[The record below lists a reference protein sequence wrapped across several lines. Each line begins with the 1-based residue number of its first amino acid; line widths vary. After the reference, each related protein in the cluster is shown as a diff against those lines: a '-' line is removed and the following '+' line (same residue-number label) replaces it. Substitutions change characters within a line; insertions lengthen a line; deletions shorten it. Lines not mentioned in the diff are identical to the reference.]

1 MNSEFHTNKIYPS
14 VKLWNL
20 VVHLVIL
27 NYLYTVPMRLSL
39 FPWHGFLCLFIFLGL
54 ALFPCHDLLCFIASA
69 HLCSRELQNDILFLW
84 LVGFVRVS
92 RDLSSWLC
100 FCLCSCFLWL
110 YTMKWSSLRL
120 ELLLLFIYFCKGNL
134 VVQLWLAIRSICH
147 GRCMGDSAAAG
158 SINSSPYIVAFLSSF
173 SSIIHIVH
181 LKI

>member
-1 MNSEFHTNKIYPS
+1 MCPS

>member
-1 MNSEFHTNKIYPS
+1 MTCYSFLDIFVFP
-14 VKLWNL
+14 
-20 VVHLVIL
+20 HLVIL
-27 NYLYTVPMRLSL
+27 YLYTVPMTFFVSLTWISL
-39 FPWHGFLCLFIFLGL
+39 FIYFLGL

-84 LVGFVRVS
+84 VVGFVRVS

-110 YTMKWSSLRL
+110 YRMKWSSLRL

-134 VVQLWLAIRSICH
+134 VVQFWLAIKSIYH
-147 GRCMGDSAAAG
+147 SRCMGDSAAAG

-173 SSIIHIVH
+173 PSISHIVH
-181 LKI
+181 LKV